1 MTNTHEQMARKFV
14 KYVTLTHVCWFG
26 DTIAYPCERRYPNVP
41 NSAKCETTH
50 GPLVAPGSA
59 SSIPH
64 VSVENA
70 AILYILT
77 RVRGTNCIKLSVKKR
92 QKRNGKE
99 RLRSLQWVK
108 LVWRSLIS
116 SFVCPCCFL
125 FELCL
130 SSLRKHQPSFSLRFQ
145 RTLFPIAFSLPPQN
159 FAFLK

>member
-1 MTNTHEQMARKFV
+1 MIVTI
-14 KYVTLTHVCWFG
+14 YVGLETV
-26 DTIAYPCERRYPNVP
+26 IYPCEGRYPDVP
-41 NSAKCETTH
+41 NSAKCKTTH
-50 GPLVAPGSA
+50 GLLVAPGSA

-77 RVRGTNCIKLSVKKR
+77 RVCGTNCIKLSVKNKTKR
-92 QKRNGKE
+92 KWE
-99 RLRSLQWVK
+99 RKIEKSSVSK
-108 LVWRSLIS
+108 AGVEIIDS

-125 FELCL
+125 SELCL

-145 RTLFPIAFSLPPQN
+145 RTVFPIAFSLPPQN